1 MKHNFN
7 SGPSVL
13 PKEVLDQAAQ
23 ALLDFNGIGLSIAEV
38 GHRSPWFVPV
48 MEEARA
54 LVKEL
59 MQLRDDYE
67 VLFLQG
73 GATAQFMQIPMNLL
87 DNGQSA
93 AYCDDGVWGSKAAK
107 EASLFGTANVVASSK
122 DKNYTYINKQ
132 FNIGTE
138 NKYLHLTSNNT
149 VEGTQWFSLPDTTVP
164 IVADMSSDIFS
175 REMDFNKFSLIYAGA
190 QKNMGAAGVTVVI
203 VKKDFLQN
211 IQRPIPSIMD
221 YRKHIEAGSLMNT
234 PPVIAV
240 YIALLTLRWIKKEGG
255 LKEMER
261 RSIQKSTLLY
271 NTIDSLPI
279 FSTYVAKEDR
289 SRMNAV
295 YFINDEA
302 LQNKFLETCK
312 ANDMVGVKGYR
323 TVGGIRVSMYNAL
336 ALESV
341 EAICS
346 LMKDFANKNG

>member
-13 PKEVLDQAAQ
+13 PLEVLEQTAQ
-23 ALLDFNGIGLSIAEV
+23 ALIDFNGIGLSIAEI
-38 GHRSPWFVPV
+38 GHRTPWFIEV

-59 MQLRDDYE
+59 MQLDKHYE

-73 GATAQFMQIPMNLL
+73 GATTQFMQIPMNLL

-107 EASLFGTANVVASSK
+107 EASLFGKVNVVASSK

-132 FNIGTE
+132 FQVGSE
-138 NKYLHLTSNNT
+138 NRYLHLTSNNT
-149 VEGTQWFSLPDTTVP
+149 VEGTQWFSFPETDTP
-164 IVADMSSDIFS
+164 LIADMSSDIFS
-175 REMDFNKFSLIYAGA
+175 REIPFNKFSLIYAGA
-190 QKNMGAAGVTVVI
+190 QKNMGAAGVTVVVI
-203 VKKDFLQN
+203 KKDLLQKM
-211 IQRPIPSIMD
+211 QRPVPAIMD

-240 YIALLTLRWIKKEGG
+240 YMSLLTLRWIKKEGG

-261 RSIQKSTLLY
+261 RSIEKSTLLY
-271 NTIDSLPI
+271 NTIDSLPLFTTHI
-279 FSTYVAKEDR
+279 AKEDR

-295 YFINDEA
+295 FFIENEA
-302 LQNKFLETCK
+302 LQNNFFDECK
-312 ANDMVGVKGYR
+312 ANGMVGVKGYR

-336 ALESV
+336 GLQSV
-341 EAICS
+341 EAICT
-346 LMKDFANKNG
+346 LMKDFAAKNG